1 MKCKKGMGIGQV
13 FIFIVA
19 AITFALIMIFGYKTV
34 SDFID
39 TGNEVAFV
47 QFKTELEK
55 SVKKIYT
62 EHGSIRIENYNI
74 PGNFEQICFVN
85 MDYNYDGEEL
95 QKLCSFDQ
103 AACDIWEQAK
113 EEGGYEAVDQ
123 NVFLK
128 PQAKVPIKVY
138 RISVY
143 DETEGENIG
152 FICEKIHGGT
162 FSVVLEGKGD
172 KTEVSKAGLQ
182 S

>member
-1 MKCKKGMGIGQV
+1 MNKKGMGIGQV

-39 TGNEVAFV
+39 SGNEVAFV
-47 QFKTELEK
+47 QFKTDLEK
-55 SVKKIYT
+55 TVKKIYT
-62 EHGSIRIENYNI
+62 EYGSIRIENYNI
-74 PGNFEQICFVN
+74 PGNFEQICFVD

-95 QKLCSFDQ
+95 QELCDFDQ

-113 EEGGYEAVDQ
+113 KEGGYGSVDQ

-138 RISVY
+138 EISVY
-143 DETEGENIG
+143 DEKIGENIG
-152 FICEKIHGGT
+152 FLCEKIHGGT